1 MEIRYVELKDKEEW
15 YLLDRHLPDSGF
27 EEKVRNKQGYV
38 VVDEDK
44 IVGVLRYNLFWDNTP
59 FCTMLYVDEKDSV
72 KSAMEK

>member
-44 IVGVLRYNLFWDNTP
+44 IVGVLR
-59 FCTMLYVDEKDSV
+59 
-72 KSAMEK
+72 